1 VQNVLVVAAHPDDE
15 ILGCGGTIAKHV
27 KNGDIVN
34 VVILVEGVT
43 SRDKNRDISNR
54 NEELSR
60 LGDIAKKANG
70 FLGVDSLNLHD
81 FPDNRLDS
89 LDRLDLI
96 KKVEEFI
103 KKFNPQIVYTH
114 HCGDVNIDHRR
125 IHEAVVTACRPIPNH
140 CVKRLLFFEV
150 ASSTEWQTSYFVS
163 SFVPNYFVDI
173 SNFLDLK
180 LKALEIY
187 KCEMRDYP
195 HARSIEALKYLAK
208 WRGVS
213 VGVKAAEAFILGREI
228 N

>member
-1 VQNVLVVAAHPDDE
+1 MQNVLVVAAHPDDE

-81 FPDNRLDS
+81 FPDNCLDS

>member
-1 VQNVLVVAAHPDDE
+1 MQNVLVVAAHPDDE